1 MDEDRSL
8 FAVSDRSLFWQCS
21 GHLGCVQV
29 QTDAYSSKLP
39 HRQYG
44 CELHIQCLE
53 ILRLSNSKKKKGLET
68 FKSGAAYIGYR
79 PRSVIEIERKRE
91 WRNIHPSFLFFLF

>member
-53 ILRLSNSKKKKGLET
+53 ILRLSNSKKKKDWKLSSLGRRTLVT
-68 FKSGAAYIGYR
+68 
-79 PRSVIEIERKRE
+79 V
-91 WRNIHPSFLFFLF
+91 LDQ